1 MSSEENHDEK
11 PFNLDDLGLVEGE
24 EVVGEG
30 EVVGQGEVVGEGEV
44 VGQGDKQPD
53 NKRKR
58 SEWSQEFLAKQN
70 KPIPAYIE
78 QRQRSLERQQEGLS
92 LNNLRL
98 MNEEIGDFT
107 KEQVDDIG
115 SRKRQKKD
123 AGSRK
128 KRSKSKMHSMKQKRS
143 RKQKRSKNKTRSR
156 KQSKNRRRS
165 SKR

>member
-1 MSSEENHDEK
+1 MSGQNNLDEK
-11 PFNLDDLGLVEGE
+11 PFNLDDLGVVGEGE
-24 EVVGEG
+24 DVGEGQLVGEG
-30 EVVGQGEVVGEGEV
+30 EVVGQGELVS
-44 VGQGDKQPD
+44 QGDKQPD

-70 KPIPAYIE
+70 KPTPLYVE

-98 MNEEIGDFT
+98 MNQKIGDFT

-115 SRKRQKKD
+115 SSKRQKKD

-143 RKQKRSKNKTRSR
+143 KSKTRSR
-156 KQSKNRRRS
+156 KQSKKRSRS